1 MCLMTNPRPRRAT
14 PRPAATGTA
23 TAEQQLAALVA
34 RLDPASQKV
43 FVGVRRSLRR
53 QFPTAFEIVYDYAHS
68 LVLAVGPTDR
78 GYEATF
84 SIAAEAGE
92 VKLYFLHG
100 PELPDPQQ
108 LLRGEAKLV
117 RYVQVP
123 SVATLRKPA
132 VAQLI
137 QEALQRGKPMPKTG
151 GGELLVKGGAK
162 AKRARQGA
170 KAPRGRP
177 TAR

>member
-1 MCLMTNPRPRRAT
+1 MSIMKTPRLRRAA
-14 PRPAATGTA
+14 PRPAATGNA
-23 TAEQQLAALVA
+23 TNEQQLAALVA
-34 RLDPASQKV
+34 QLEPACQKV
-43 FVGVRRSLRR
+43 FVGVRRSLRK

-100 PELPDPQQ
+100 PELPDPQR

-137 QEALQRGKPMPKTG
+137 QEALVRGKPMPKTG
-151 GGELLVKGGAK
+151 GGELLVKAGAK
-162 AKRARQGA
+162 AKRARPQA
-170 KAPRGRP
+170 KALPRP
-177 TAR
+177 ATAR